1 VAQETLEELRKE
13 IDKQDL
19 ILLDA
24 VARRFSLVRT
34 IARLKEE
41 TGLALHD
48 PEREREMIARRIALG
63 QSLGLQE
70 NFLVQLFDL
79 LLGHS
84 IRLQRSLVLDLAMAS
99 PRADGSL
106 PRLGTLRLNDS
117 RFEFA
122 LRNHFALDER
132 SGWYPTMRDLGQ
144 ALLQSRIDY
153 GVVPLLRVDG
163 LVWPEVCEEL
173 MAYPLAIVGE
183 ESVVRTEVAGAD
195 RQVSSTRFLVL
206 SREPLA
212 DEPGQRCT
220 TALLFKALGGAEG
233 LAQSIWSLKQHGV
246 ELSGFHQVPA
256 PGRGDPLFL
265 LFLTGSQST
274 SPLREALGEL
284 RRSSEFLK
292 MLGSYPC
299 SERGVGPEAAAAKMP
314 LAAVG

>member
-1 VAQETLEELRKE
+1 VAKETLEELRKE

-24 VARRFSLVRT
+24 VAERFSLVRT

-41 TGLALHD
+41 RGLPLHD
-48 PEREREMIARRIALG
+48 PEREREMIARRISQAR
-63 QSLGLQE
+63 SLGLQE
-70 NFLVQLFDL
+70 GFLVQLFDL

-84 IRLQRSLVLDLAMAS
+84 IRLQRSLVLDLAG
-99 PRADGSL
+99 PRPDGSL

-122 LRNHFALDER
+122 LRNHFSLDER

-173 MAYPLAIVGE
+173 MAYPLFIVGE
-183 ESVVRTEVAGAD
+183 ESVIMTEVAGAD
-195 RQVSSTRFLVL
+195 RQVSSTRYLVIA
-206 SREPLA
+206 REPLP
-212 DEPGQRCT
+212 DEPGQRCN

-233 LAQSIWSLKQHGV
+233 LAQSIWCLKQHGV
-246 ELSGFHQVPA
+246 ELSGFHQIPA
-256 PGRGDPLFL
+256 SGRSDPLFL
-265 LFLTGSQST
+265 LFLAGSESE
-274 SPLREALGEL
+274 SPLRDAVGEL

-292 MLGSYPC
+292 MLGSYPAY
-299 SERGVGPEAAAAKMP
+299 ERGVARSDFASAKAP
-314 LAAVG
+314 LAVVG

>member
-1 VAQETLEELRKE
+1 MAQETLEELRKE
-13 IDKQDL
+13 IDKQDH

-24 VARRFSLVRT
+24 VAKRFSLVRT
-34 IARLKEE
+34 IARLKEGR
-41 TGLALHD
+41 GLPLHD
-48 PEREREMIARRIALG
+48 PEREREMIACRISQG
-63 QSLGLQE
+63 QSLDLEEG
-70 NFLVQLFDL
+70 FLVQLFDL

-84 IRLQRSLVLDLAMAS
+84 IRLQRSLVLDPAS
-99 PRADGSL
+99 PRAEASL

-144 ALLQSRIDY
+144 SLLQSRIDY

-173 MAYPLAIVGE
+173 MAYPLSIVGE
-183 ESVVRTEVAGAD
+183 ESVIMSEVAGAD

-206 SREPLA
+206 SREPLPG
-212 DEPGQRCT
+212 EPGQRCT
-220 TALLFKALGGAEG
+220 TALLFKPLDGAEG
-233 LAQSIWSLKQHGV
+233 LAQSIWCLKQHGV

-256 PGRGDPLFL
+256 SGRGEPLFL
-265 LFLTGSQST
+265 LFLAGSESA
-274 SPLREALGEL
+274 SPLREAVDEL

-292 MLGSYPC
+292 MLGSYPAY
-299 SERGVGPEAAAAKMP
+299 ERGARSGAAAAKMP
-314 LAAVG
+314 LAAVVG